1 MDNENVVQANPA
13 VAEKKPNQI
22 IRYAIMGVIGLV
34 VLAVV
39 ISIIGALI
47 PDKFAIRD
55 GNSIDWAL
63 NDEDQLVFVFNG
75 KKMVEISDDVTEE
88 MDHYESYY
96 YASTDYNQ
104 EYALF
109 LTKSEMN
116 DDGEMEYGDLY
127 AVNSKK
133 YEKVAEEVSTYTLSA
148 FGDTFLYVADGDLY
162 YGKLSN
168 PTKASKVD
176 TDVVGVT
183 SVSPNGKA
191 FAYYKVDEKE
201 VENED
206 GEEETKTVSEFY
218 ISTNGKKGEKFSKK
232 DASDLIVSD
241 GAKYVYYIKDEK
253 LYVNDTKIADSD
265 EVETVMFNRD
275 GSQMLYSLTK
285 KSDSEDEDEDENA
298 GETKSY
304 LIVKAGD
311 KVTIGD
317 GDLNG
322 VICPVGSTG
331 YNNGYYY
338 NTASF
343 AKCAVSASDGED
355 TVYYYLKNVKGDAE
369 KISALKN
376 ASGIEL
382 LDDGKTVL
390 YTKSGNLRSI
400 NIRKPDSDPVEYT
413 GSDEDVS
420 SFDCTTDGKDI
431 YVRDTD
437 GTLYYVK
444 SKTKMKKIK
453 DDVSGYRVT
462 EDGKVYFRNDDDELY
477 LANKSD
483 NAKRVVSD
491 VTSMSYSYL
500 ADVLT
505 VEADD
510 QYGVVNGKK
519 FKKLFALN

>member
-13 VAEKKPNQI
+13 AAEKKPNQI
-22 IRYAIMGVIGLV
+22 IRYAIMGVIGLI

-55 GNSIDWAL
+55 GNSINWAL
-63 NDEDQLVFVFNG
+63 SDEDQLVFVFNG
-75 KKMVEISDDVTEE
+75 KKMVEISDDLTEE
-88 MDHYESYY
+88 IDHYESYY
-96 YASTDYNQ
+96 YVDTDYNQ
-104 EYALF
+104 KYALF
-109 LTKSEMN
+109 RTKTETD

-127 AVNSKK
+127 VVNSKK
-133 YEKVAEEVSTYTLSA
+133 YEKVAEEVSTYSLSS
-148 FGDTFLYVADGDLY
+148 FGDTFLYIIDGDLY

-168 PTKASKVD
+168 PTKASKID
-176 TDVVGVT
+176 TDVAGVS
-183 SVSPNGKA
+183 SVSPDGKA
-191 FAYYKVDEKE
+191 FAYYKYNEKK
-201 VENED
+201 VEDED
-206 GEEETKTVSEFY
+206 GEEETKNVTEYY
-218 ISTNGKKGEKFSKK
+218 ISTNGKKGEKFNKK
-232 DASDLIVSD
+232 DASDVMISD
-241 GAKYVYYIKDEK
+241 GAKYVYYVKDEK
-253 LYVNDTKIADSD
+253 LYVNDTKIADS
-265 EVETVMFNRD
+265 EEIETVMFNRD
-275 GSQMLYSLTK
+275 GSQILYSLAK
-285 KSDSEDEDEDENA
+285 RSDSDDDEA
-298 GETKSY
+298 TETKTY

-311 KVTIGD
+311 KVAVGN

-322 VICPVGSTG
+322 VICPVGAYG
-331 YNNGYYY
+331 YSSGYYY

-343 AKCAVSASDGED
+343 AKCAVSLSDDGD
-355 TVYYYLKNVKGDAE
+355 TVYYYLKNVKGGVE

-376 ASGIEL
+376 ASSLEL

-400 NIRKPDSDPVEYT
+400 NIRKPGSDPVEYT
-413 GSDEDVS
+413 GSEEDVS

-453 DDVSGYRVT
+453 DDVSSYRVT
-462 EDGKVYFRNDDDELY
+462 DDGKVYFLNDDDELY

-491 VTSMSYSYL
+491 VTSLSYNYL
-500 ADVLT
+500 ADVVT
-505 VEADD
+505 VKADG

-519 FKKLFALN
+519 FKKLFVLN